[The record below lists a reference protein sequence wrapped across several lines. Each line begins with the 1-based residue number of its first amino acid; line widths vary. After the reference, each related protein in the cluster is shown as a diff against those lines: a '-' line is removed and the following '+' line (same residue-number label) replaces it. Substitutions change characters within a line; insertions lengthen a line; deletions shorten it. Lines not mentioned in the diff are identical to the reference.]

1 MYDIN
6 SDHQTNGD
14 CKISGSNIFWVILHL
29 IAVVP
34 LLENIERLFVQQFSI
49 AGQISKQTAL
59 ICPAIENCCTKRL
72 LKFSKRGT
80 IDLIDAYLFF

>member
-59 ICPAIENCCTKRL
+59 ICPAIENGWTKRL
-72 LKFSKRGT
+72 STFSKMG
-80 IDLIDAYLFF
+80 AAESV